1 MRRCCPFIALIL
13 LLALAGCA
21 SKPPLYRHE
30 AIASLERVR
39 GEGESLLPAQYASM
53 LEAYQKGESLLE
65 RDEADEAE
73 RYFQLALL
81 KGNLLEVE
89 LAAEK
94 ERRAQAARLAEERRR
109 AELERQAR
117 EEAERAAQARAQAL
131 AHELAQAQ
139 AQAQR
144 EAAELE
150 RRRAKAQR
158 EHVLVNSYTVR
169 RGETLPLIA
178 SQPEVYGDRT
188 LWPLIYRANRSQI
201 RDPRHIW
208 PGQVLRIPR
217 NLGRDDI
224 AEARRY
230 SQERALH

>member
-1 MRRCCPFIALIL
+1 MCALT
-13 LLALAGCA
+13 GCA

-39 GEGESLLPAQYASM
+39 GEGETLLPAQYASM

-73 RYFQLALL
+73 RYFELALL
-81 KGNLLEVE
+81 KGSLLERE
-89 LAAEK
+89 IQAEK
-94 ERRAQAARLAEERRR
+94 ARREEAARLAEERRR
-109 AELERQAR
+109 VELERQAR
-117 EEAERAAQARAQAL
+117 EEAERAAKAKAEALAQAL
-131 AHELAQAQ
+131 IL

-150 RRRAKAQR
+150 RRRAKPQK
-158 EHVLVNSYTVR
+158 EHLLVNSYTVR

-178 SQPEVYGDRT
+178 SHPEVYGDRA

-217 NLGRDDI
+217 NLGRDDA